1 MKTLIYSPPSIE
13 IYKALIANKKI
24 EIKFTIH
31 ELDHIQKDIDT
42 MDLTKYNFA
51 DKYEFEISEES
62 QKYYEN
68 FYQKNFTIF
77 SYQFVRRGLKILDIH
92 ELRNWFSYYFHS
104 FFKILKEK
112 KIELIIFFSFPH
124 DGPDFLAYEI
134 AKILNIKT
142 ICMYPSII
150 HGRYFTVES
159 FEELGQFKN
168 EINIKNDIENINIES
183 IEKKY
188 SDKVNF
194 LKDQR
199 AEKYRSLSSREIF
212 PKDIRSLSSRE
223 IFF

>member
-112 KIELIIFFSFPH
+112 K
-124 DGPDFLAYEI
+124 
-134 AKILNIKT
+134 
-142 ICMYPSII
+142 
-150 HGRYFTVES
+150 
-159 FEELGQFKN
+159 
-168 EINIKNDIENINIES
+168 
-183 IEKKY
+183 
-188 SDKVNF
+188 
-194 LKDQR
+194 
-199 AEKYRSLSSREIF
+199 
-212 PKDIRSLSSRE
+212 
-223 IFF
+223 